1 MKVVVVVVVS
11 VVGQIQLTKL
21 GDTAP
26 WSCIG
31 GRTVLGARR
40 CVVQASGRTQH
51 LQRQRREREREREQ
65 PAGASTGNGRPAKV
79 PRPRASPS
87 TGDRPASADVADTG
101 RRDDAE

>member
-51 LQRQRREREREREQ
+51 LQRQRREREREQ